1 MKNQVWKKIIGI
13 SLASVMTAGMLAGCG
28 SDGGSGGDASG
39 NESSSGGDS
48 KGVTLTFGSHQSG
61 LPTSGIVQDLAKEF
75 EEETGIKV
83 DFQISPDA
91 QWRDLIKVKLDSG
104 EAPDIICVDTPI
116 ALASSIHMDQ
126 YSVELT
132 DQEWV
137 KRMDESARDAVSV
150 DGKVYGTT
158 FPGAKM
164 YFYLYNKDI
173 FEELNLEVPANYA
186 EFKDVCQKIL
196 DAGKTPVYEATTNG
210 WHQVLPLFETGGL
223 WLADDPDVYDKL
235 NANETKLEDIPHL
248 LTILQQLDECAKAG
262 YFGADYL
269 SNTWENAKQAM
280 ASGEYGMT
288 IAELG
293 FRGEIQNDYP
303 DFDAMEK
310 LGAFVMPWG
319 DNQAIGVNPASN
331 AYFINKESKYT
342 EEAKQFFEFLTK
354 PENLQK
360 RLDGQPELSALCWSE
375 IESKYSQEDQAFLDS
390 LEKANVVQVFVNYID
405 SQWMDVGK
413 DLESMY
419 TGAMTPQDVVDT
431 IVQRRNEQAKLQ
443 RDPAWE

>member
-1 MKNQVWKKIIGI
+1 MKKNVVKRLLGF
-13 SLASVMTAGMLAGCG
+13 SMAAVLTVGLLGGCG
-28 SDGGSGGDASG
+28 SDSGDGSDGGDG
-39 NESSSGGDS
+39 GSSSGG

-116 ALASSIHMDQ
+116 GLASSIHMDQ
-126 YSVELT
+126 YCVELT
-132 DQEWV
+132 DQDWTS
-137 KRMDESARDAVSV
+137 RMEDSARSAVSA
-150 DGKVYGTT
+150 DDKVYGIT

-164 YFYLYNKDI
+164 YFYLYNKQI
-173 FEELNLEVPANYA
+173 FEELSLEVLTTYK
-186 EFKDVCQKIL
+186 ELKDACQKIQ
-196 DAGKTPVYEATTNG
+196 DAGYTPIYEATTNG

-223 WLADDPDVYDKL
+223 WLEDDPDIYDKL
-235 NANETKLEDIPHL
+235 NANEVELESIPHL
-248 LTILQQLDECAKAG
+248 LTIIEQLDECAKAG

-269 SNTWENAKQAM
+269 SNTMENAKSAM
-280 ASGEYGMT
+280 ASGEYGM
-288 IAELG
+288 IINEMG
-293 FRGEIQNDYP
+293 FRGEVEADYP
-303 DFDAMEK
+303 DFKATEE

-319 DNQAIGVNPASN
+319 DNQVIGVNPASN

-342 EEAKQFFEFLTK
+342 EEAKQFFEFLAR

-360 RLDGQPELSALCWSE
+360 RLDGQPELNALCWPE
-375 IESKYSQEDQAFLDS
+375 VESKYSEEDQAFIDS
-390 LEKANVVQVFVNYID
+390 LEKANVVQTSVNYID

-413 DLESMY
+413 DLEAMY

-431 IVQRRNEQAKLQ
+431 IARRRNEQAELQ
-443 RDPAWE
+443 RDPGWE